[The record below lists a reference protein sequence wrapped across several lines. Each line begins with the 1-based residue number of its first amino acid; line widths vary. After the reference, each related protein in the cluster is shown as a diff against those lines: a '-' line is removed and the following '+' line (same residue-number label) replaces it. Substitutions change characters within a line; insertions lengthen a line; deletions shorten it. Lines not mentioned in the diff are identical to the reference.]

1 MNYLIATIILGFVI
15 CAEFII
21 LISIMLLKI
30 GGL

>member
-1 MNYLIATIILGFVI
+1 MNYLIATLILGFVI
-15 CAEFII
+15 SCEFII